1 MVKVLGTICV
11 ILAVSAYVLFSMY
24 RHSQKEIKALD
35 KEITDL
41 ESEKTRLTNIVKGYQ
56 NAEVEANITIREL
69 RNKIRDNKQSTDW
82 YNTPIDANV
91 LNVLQERHNRN
102 RKN

>member
-1 MVKVLGTICV
+1 MKYIAILAV
-11 ILAVSAYVLFSMY
+11 ILAACLYFAINRLVVA
-24 RHSQKEIKALD
+24 KD
-35 KEITDL
+35 KINSL
-41 ESEKTRLTNIVKGYQ
+41 ESEKNRLTNIVKGYQ

-69 RNKIRDNKQSTDW
+69 RNKIRDNNQSNDW

-91 LNVLQERHNRN
+91 LNILQERHNRR

>member
-11 ILAVSAYVLFSMY
+11 ILAVSAYILFSMY
-24 RHSQKEIKALD
+24 RHSQKEIA
-35 KEITDL
+35 TL
-41 ESEKTRLTNIVKGYQ
+41 ESEKNSLTNMVKGYQ

-69 RNKIRDNKQSTDW
+69 RNKIRDNKKSSDW
-82 YNTPIDANV
+82 YNTPIPTDV
-91 LNVLQERHNRN
+91 LDVLQERHNRN

>member
-1 MVKVLGTICV
+1 MKYIAVLAA
-11 ILAVSAYVLFSMY
+11 ILSVCLYFAINRLVVAN
-24 RHSQKEIKALD
+24 D
-35 KEITDL
+35 KINSL
-41 ESEKTRLTNIVKGYQ
+41 ESEKNNLINIVKGYQ

-69 RNKIRDNKQSTDW
+69 RNKIRDNNQSNDW

-91 LNVLQERHNRN
+91 LNILQERHNRR

>member
-1 MVKVLGTICV
+1 MVKVLGIICV
-11 ILAVSAYVLFSMY
+11 ILAVTAYVLFSMY
-24 RHSQKEIKALD
+24 IHSKE
-35 KEITDL
+35 EISAL
-41 ESEKTRLTNIVKGYQ
+41 ESDKTRLTNIVKGYQ

-82 YNTPIDANV
+82 YNTPIPTDV
-91 LNVLQERHNRN
+91 IDVMQKRHNRN